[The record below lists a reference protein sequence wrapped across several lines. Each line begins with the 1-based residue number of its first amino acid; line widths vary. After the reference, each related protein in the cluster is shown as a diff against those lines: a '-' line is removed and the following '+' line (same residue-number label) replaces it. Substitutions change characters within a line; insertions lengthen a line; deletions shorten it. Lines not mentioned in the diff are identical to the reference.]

1 MGIDPGP
8 PPTCT
13 TVSWAQ
19 QSLRRYGEVHVDV
32 SFIDMSIDM
41 YNYCLYCYVDVC
53 PYLSGTITTVCI
65 HLILE
70 YRLYVLF
77 VYCMT
82 IISL

>member
-19 QSLRRYGEVHVDV
+19 RSLRRYGEVHVDV

-41 YNYCLYCYVDVC
+41 YDYYDIFVIILCRW
-53 PYLSGTITTVCI
+53 LSTFEGDYN
-65 HLILE
+65 HS
-70 YRLYVLF
+70 LYVL
-77 VYCMT
+77 
-82 IISL
+82 S